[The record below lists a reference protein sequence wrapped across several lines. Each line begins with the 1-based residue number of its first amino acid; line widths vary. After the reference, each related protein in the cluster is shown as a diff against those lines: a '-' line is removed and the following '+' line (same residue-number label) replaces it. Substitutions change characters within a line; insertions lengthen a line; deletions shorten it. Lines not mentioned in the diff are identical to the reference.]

1 MDIYKIREE
10 LSKGKSIYDLPLRVT
25 YYARVSSDKVEQLN
39 SLENQVTYYPKFIQ
53 DVKNWTYIEGYYDEG
68 ISGKSV
74 ENRDEFL
81 RMIRDAKSDT
91 FDLILTKEISRF
103 SRDTLDSICYAREL
117 LSNGV
122 GIYFQNDNINTLNS
136 DSELRLT
143 IMASIAQDE
152 LRKLSERVRFGMKRS
167 IEDKHVLGN
176 SVIYGYNKNNCTLEI
191 DKKEAKFVKEVFELY
206 GTGKYGFKKLAKTLY
221 EKGYTSRKGKLLDT
235 TTLTRM
241 IRNPKYKGYY
251 CTNTVARLDYKN
263 AKQIRIPQEEWK
275 VFECKDKIPPIVSEE
290 LWDKCNE
297 ILSARSSSFKNK
309 QEDKSIF
316 QNRYAFTSLIY
327 CADHEQPIP
336 FHRVCG
342 EKRANRPTWACY
354 KYIKEGLKSCQSP
367 ILVESELYIIM
378 KKIIKDYIDNKNE
391 IVEDLMRR
399 YESINIYNEY
409 DKQIKRIEDK
419 IDDIKRKKEK
429 LLELVIEGHIDNAEF
444 GKRNEEFNIELEKH
458 NKNIK
463 LIKDQKDNTE
473 DLKKSLEELN
483 KQISDELN
491 FEDNIDE
498 YIKLIIEKILVYKIN
513 GDRKRVKLEIF
524 FKLGEN
530 RSVEYDMNKGSKK
543 KYLLCSHHENYDSY
557 NNYRKL

>member
-1 MDIYKIREE
+1 MDIYRIREE

-25 YYARVSSDKVEQLN
+25 YYARVSSEKVEQLN
-39 SLENQVTYYPKFIQ
+39 SLENQTTFYPKHIKG
-53 DVKNWTYIEGYYDEG
+53 VKNWTYVEGYFDEG

-74 ENRDEFL
+74 DKRDDFL
-81 RMIRDAKSDT
+81 RMIRDAKNDM

-117 LSNGV
+117 LSSGV

-167 IEDKHVLGN
+167 IEDRHVLGN
-176 SVIYGYNKNNCTLEI
+176 NAIYGFNKNKCTLEI
-191 DKKEAKFVKEVFELY
+191 DEKEAKFVREVFELY

-221 EKGYTSRKGKLLDT
+221 EKGYKSRKGKLLDT

-263 AKQIRIPQEEWK
+263 AKQIRRPQEEWK

-297 ILSARSSSFKNK
+297 ILTARSLSFKNK

-327 CADHEQPIP
+327 CAEHEKPVP
-336 FHRVCG
+336 FHRVRG
-342 EKRANRPTWACY
+342 EKRLKRPTWACY
-354 KYIKEGLKSCQSP
+354 QYIKEGLKSCQSP

-378 KKIIKDYIDNKNE
+378 KKIIKDYIDNKSE
-391 IVEDLMRR
+391 IISDLLKR
-399 YESINIYNEY
+399 YEETNKDKEY
-409 DKQIKRIEDK
+409 TNQIKKLEND
-419 IDDIKRKKEK
+419 IDRIKRKKEK
-429 LLELVIEGHIDNAEF
+429 LLELVVNEHITNQEF
-444 GKRNEEFNIELEKH
+444 SD
-458 NKNIK
+458 KN
-463 LIKDQKDNTE
+463 
-473 DLKKSLEELN
+473 EELN
-483 KQISDELN
+483 KQMTECENNIRILRVRKNDINDFKIQIENLNNQISNELS
-491 FEDNIDE
+491 FEDNIDD
-498 YIKLIIEKILVYKIN
+498 YIKIIIDKIMVYKID
-513 GDRKRVKLEIF
+513 GDRKKVKLEIY
-524 FKLGEN
+524 FKLGESK
-530 RSVEYDMNKGSKK
+530 SVEYDMNKNSKK
-543 KYLLCSHHENYDSY
+543 KYLLCSHHEDNDRFSC
-557 NNYRKL
+557 NRKL